1 MTVTEPAQ
9 VRLKIDPELHTEFK
23 AQCARTGVSMADQTA
38 RMIAQFLDTNRIPD
52 VQPKAVAGDAEDI
65 PEDCARLSH
74 AVVHSVE
81 QVLADHRDI
90 LLGAMDQLAT
100 GKNINWLLAH
110 IDEAADR
117 RQSKAES
124 SITSLGNQV
133 TETIE
138 ASHRRWQQIVDR
150 NRRDRYWLGGAA
162 LAGMA
167 ALGLLLIL
175 VSGTGI
181 GRSVAVKLAGAESRW
196 DAALLLAGDGS
207 PLHAELMSETRTL
220 LKIPSFLEPYD
231 ACVERA
237 KRAKAPFKCS
247 LKMPPLRGVI

>member
-1 MTVTEPAQ
+1 MTEPAQ

-38 RMIAQFLDTNRIPD
+38 RMIADFLDTNRIPD
-52 VQPKAVAGDAEDI
+52 EQRKSVAVDAKDN

-74 AVVHSVE
+74 PAEHAVE
-81 QVLADHRDI
+81 QALTDHRDI

-117 RQSKAES
+117 RQGRTES
-124 SITSLGNQV
+124 SVTNLGDKV
-133 TETIE
+133 TEAVE
-138 ASHRRWQQIVDR
+138 ASHRRWQQIAAK

-167 ALGLLLIL
+167 ALGLMLVL

-181 GRSVAVKLAGAESRW
+181 GRSLAVRRRAG
-196 DAALLLAGDGS
+196 
-207 PLHAELMSETRTL
+207 
-220 LKIPSFLEPYD
+220 
-231 ACVERA
+231 
-237 KRAKAPFKCS
+237 
-247 LKMPPLRGVI
+247 RGNWSSGV

>member
-1 MTVTEPAQ
+1 MTEPAQ
-9 VRLKIDPELHTEFK
+9 VRLKLDPELHTEFK

-52 VQPKAVAGDAEDI
+52 EQPKSVAVDADHN
-65 PEDCARLSH
+65 PESCARLPPP
-74 AVVHSVE
+74 VEHSVE

-90 LLGAMDQLAT
+90 LLGVMDQLAT

-117 RQSKAES
+117 RQGRTES
-124 SITSLGNQV
+124 SVTNLGDKV
-133 TETIE
+133 TEAVE
-138 ASHRRWQQIVDR
+138 ASHRRWQQIAAK

-167 ALGLLLIL
+167 ALGLMLVL

-181 GRSVAVKLAGAESRW
+181 GRSLAVSLTGAKTRW
-196 DAALLLAGDGS
+196 DAALSLAGDGNQ
-207 PLHAELMSETRTL
+207 LHARMMSETRAL
-220 LKIPSFLEPYD
+220 LNDPLFKEPYVN
-231 ACVERA
+231 CVERA
-237 KRAKAPFKCS
+237 KRAKAPFSCK
-247 LKMPPLRGVI
+247 LKMTPLRPAP

>member
-1 MTVTEPAQ
+1 MTEPAQ

-38 RMIAQFLDTNRIPD
+38 RMIAQFLDTNRNPD
-52 VQPKAVAGDAEDI
+52 EQPKAVAGDAESN
-65 PEDCARLSH
+65 PEGCDLSSQP
-74 AVVHSVE
+74 VEHSVE

-90 LLGAMDQLAT
+90 LLGAMDHLAT

-117 RQSKAES
+117 RQGRVEN
-124 SITSLGNQV
+124 SIGNLGDKV
-133 TETIE
+133 TESVE
-138 ASHRRWQQIVDR
+138 ASHRRWQQIATK
-150 NRRDRYWLGGAA
+150 NLRDRYWLGGAA

-167 ALGLLLIL
+167 ALGLLLVL

-181 GRSVAVKLAGAESRW
+181 GRSVAVKLAGADTRW
-196 DAALLLAGDGS
+196 DAAQLLAGDGS
-207 PLHAELMSETRTL
+207 PLHAQLMSETRTL
-220 LKIPSFLEPYD
+220 LKVPSFLEPYD

-237 KRAKAPFKCS
+237 KRAKASFNCK

>member
-1 MTVTEPAQ
+1 MTEPAQ

-38 RMIAQFLDTNRIPD
+38 RMIADFLDTNRIPD
-52 VQPKAVAGDAEDI
+52 EQPKSVAGDAEDN

-74 AVVHSVE
+74 PVEHSVE
-81 QVLADHRDI
+81 QALADHRDI
-90 LLGAMDQLAT
+90 LLAAMDQLAT

-117 RQSKAES
+117 RQGRTES
-124 SITSLGNQV
+124 SVTTFGNKV
-133 TETIE
+133 TETVE
-138 ASHRRWQQIVDR
+138 ASLRRWQQIAAK

-167 ALGLLLIL
+167 ALGFMLVL

-181 GRSVAVKLAGAESRW
+181 GRSLAVSLTGAETRW

-207 PLHAELMSETRTL
+207 PLHSRMMSETRAL
-220 LKIPSFLEPYD
+220 LNAPLFAEPYV

-237 KRAKAPFKCS
+237 KRAKALFNCTP
-247 LKMPPLRGVI
+247 KMPPLRGVP

>member
-1 MTVTEPAQ
+1 MTEPAQ

-23 AQCARTGVSMADQTA
+23 AQCARTGISMADQTA
-38 RMIAQFLDTNRIPD
+38 RMIADFLDTNRIPD
-52 VQPKAVAGDAEDI
+52 EQPKSVAADAEDS
-65 PEDCARLSH
+65 PEDCARLAH
-74 AVVHSVE
+74 PVEHSVE
-81 QVLADHRDI
+81 QALADHRDI
-90 LLGAMDQLAT
+90 LLGAIDQLAT

-117 RQSKAES
+117 RQGRTEGSVA
-124 SITSLGNQV
+124 SLGNKV

-138 ASHRRWQQIVDR
+138 ASNRRWQQITAK
-150 NRRDRYWLGGAA
+150 NRRDRYWLSGAA

-167 ALGLLLIL
+167 ALGLMLVL

-181 GRSVAVKLAGAESRW
+181 GRSLAVSLTGAETRW

-207 PLHAELMSETRTL
+207 PLHSRMMSETRTL
-220 LKIPSFLEPYD
+220 LNVPLFSEPYV

-237 KRAKAPFKCS
+237 KRAKAPFNCT
-247 LKMPPLRGVI
+247 LKMPPLRGVP

>member
-1 MTVTEPAQ
+1 MTEPAQ

-38 RMIAQFLDTNRIPD
+38 RMIADFLDTNRIPD
-52 VQPKAVAGDAEDI
+52 EQPKAVAGDAEDNS
-65 PEDCARLSH
+65 EDCARLSYPGE
-74 AVVHSVE
+74 HSVE
-81 QVLADHRDI
+81 QALADHRDI

-117 RQSKAES
+117 RQRRTES
-124 SITSLGNQV
+124 SITNLGNKL

-138 ASHRRWQQIVDR
+138 ASHRRWQQIVTQ

-167 ALGLLLIL
+167 ALGLMLVL

-181 GRSVAVKLAGAESRW
+181 GRSLAVSLTGSETRW
-196 DAALLLAGDGS
+196 DAALSLAGDGNQ
-207 PLHAELMSETRTL
+207 LHARMMSETRAL
-220 LKIPSFLEPYD
+220 LNDPLFTEPYVN
-231 ACVERA
+231 CVERA
-237 KRAKAPFKCS
+237 KRAKAPFNCK
-247 LKMPPLRGVI
+247 LKMSPLRAVP

>member
-1 MTVTEPAQ
+1 MTEPAQ

-38 RMIAQFLDTNRIPD
+38 RMIADFLDTNRIPD
-52 VQPKAVAGDAEDI
+52 EQRKSVAVDAKDN

-74 AVVHSVE
+74 PAEHAVE
-81 QVLADHRDI
+81 QALTDHRDI

-117 RQSKAES
+117 RQGRTES
-124 SITSLGNQV
+124 SVTNLGDKV
-133 TETIE
+133 TEAVE
-138 ASHRRWQQIVDR
+138 ASHRRWQQIAAK

-167 ALGLLLIL
+167 ALGLMLVL

-181 GRSVAVKLAGAESRW
+181 GRSLAVSLAGAETRW

-207 PLHAELMSETRTL
+207 PLHARMMSETRTL
-220 LKIPSFLEPYD
+220 LNAPLFSEPYV

-237 KRAKAPFKCS
+237 KRAKAPFNCT
-247 LKMPPLRGVI
+247 LKMPLLSEVP